1 MMHYMYVDVICIV
14 VRKIRS
20 RCAEAPLAAPEI
32 DSTPAKPSD
41 SQPSGPAHSGPEVF
55 HMASDDSQDEA
66 GDVSDNDFFP
76 DFPGV
81 AASRAETPI
90 DSEVEKDEERDQQ
103 KDVGTDSKD
112 HVNEAF
118 DECGN
123 VERASFPIK
132 LPVEANHA
140 DPTESSPVKS
150 CVPPVNPA
158 EDRDDMAATDKAGIT
173 VHRAASFKQILD
185 QTDQTT

>member
-41 SQPSGPAHSGPEVF
+41 SQPSGPATSGPEVF

-112 HVNEAF
+112 HVKEAH
-118 DECGN
+118 DCGN

-158 EDRDDMAATDKAGIT
+158 EDRDDMAATHKAGIT